1 MLINNISDTKF
12 LSKTTENA
20 ALVRLNSMIL
30 LSSVMKQTRTD
41 IFTQHAASNAG
52 KVVNKIISLFQ
63 CNAPL

>member
-1 MLINNISDTKF
+1 
-12 LSKTTENA
+12 
-20 ALVRLNSMIL
+20 MIL

-52 KVVNKIISLFQ
+52 KIANKMKSLFAVFQ